1 MAKIYRVIRVKP
13 NQLVKEN
20 VHTITDLPTKRA
32 YLSAITATNVSRSFY
47 LQDGGK
53 NQLALIW
60 NKITPLS
67 PRVLARAAFTCLTG
81 SRAGFK
87 GGGKLDSCPGASATK
102 GPPQKKQ

>member
-20 VHTITDLPTKRA
+20 VHTITDLPTKRT

-60 NKITPLS
+60 NKITSLS
-67 PRVLARAAFTCLTG
+67 SYVLARAAFTCLTR

-87 GGGKLDSCPGASATK
+87 GGGKLGSCPGASATR
-102 GPPQKKQ
+102 GHRKKQQ